1 MGQLTETCKL
11 LKLLSDCYWVGPF
24 SNGRVLICILKILLA
39 KNLTESFFNFTNM
52 MMIRRSYPVKD
63 DNLSFPL

>member
-24 SNGRVLICILKILLA
+24 SNERVPICILKILLA
-39 KNLTESFFNFTNM
+39 KNLTESSFFFQF
-52 MMIRRSYPVKD
+52 YEYD
-63 DNLSFPL
+63 DDSSFISGER